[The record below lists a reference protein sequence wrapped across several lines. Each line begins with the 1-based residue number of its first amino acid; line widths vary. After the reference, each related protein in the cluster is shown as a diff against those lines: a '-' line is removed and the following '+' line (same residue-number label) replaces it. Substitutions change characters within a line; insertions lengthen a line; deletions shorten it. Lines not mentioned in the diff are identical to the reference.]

1 MAVVISND
9 KTQGHIINKYNFKV
23 MNLGSQ
29 DEEEF
34 EAMPLTSMQSSAPVQ
49 ESAQVQQGAPNEITS
64 TSRDQLVDSLLKKA
78 DDMSSNFIKMQMKI
92 EALEEEHKRALEK
105 VKEES
110 FNLGVEE
117 GRKFATEEL
126 NQSVGVSLE
135 QYSQSV
141 MRLEDSSKEFVQAL
155 STIENDL
162 VSAAIDIA
170 KEVIA
175 IELSTNSSEVAYT
188 LAQGLIKELQDAAK
202 VTIKVNPANHGEL
215 SSRLGSLSQV
225 EIVSD
230 SAISLGGVVV
240 MSSAGNIDAE
250 INKRFERV
258 KKSALAQ

>member
-49 ESAQVQQGAPNEITS
+49 KSAQVQSEPNEITS

-105 VKEES
+105 MKEES

-162 VSAAIDIA
+162 VSAAIDIS

-225 EIVSD
+225 EVLSD
-230 SAISLGGVVV
+230 SAISLGGVIV

>member
-49 ESAQVQQGAPNEITS
+49 ESAQVQSEPNEITS

-105 VKEES
+105 MKEES

-162 VSAAIDIA
+162 VSAAIDIS

-225 EIVSD
+225 EVLSD
-230 SAISLGGVVV
+230 SAISLGGVIV